1 MSEQQEPFLTPQE
14 AQEDSGDDLPRGKWR
29 DGLCDFF
36 SHCGKPVCLKTW
48 FCSPCLLG
56 QVMSRSGLDVLGRPT
71 SAELARKTSCRLISF
86 LITYYVVV
94 NVVMAS
100 QFTIRM
106 ACPGRT
112 ADDFGDE
119 ECVPVYEFPSKKFS
133 AVFSAVNALFGLYFL
148 LIIIRTRAE
157 IRMKSGIDGS
167 CFGDFFLAWCCDCC
181 VIGQMARHTA
191 DYDEQDD
198 RCCTFNGLA
207 V

>member
-14 AQEDSGDDLPRGKWR
+14 DSGDDLPSGKWR
-29 DGLCDFF
+29 DGLCNFF

-71 SAELARKTSCRLISF
+71 SAELARKTLCRVISVF
-86 LITYYVVV
+86 IAFDVVIAV
-94 NVVMAS
+94 MMTSFKNKVV
-100 QFTIRM
+100 
-106 ACPGRT
+106 CPEFG
-112 ADDFGDE
+112 GDE
-119 ECVPVYEFPSKKFS
+119 ECVPEFVNPYVGAIFY
-133 AVFSAVNALFGLYFL
+133 ALNALVVLYWV

-167 CFGDFFLAWCCDCC
+167 CFGDSLLACCCDCC
-181 VIGQMARHTA
+181 AVGQMARHTA
-191 DYDEQDD
+191 DSDEQDE

>member
-86 LITYYVVV
+86 LITYYVIV
-94 NVVMAS
+94 NVVMI
-100 QFTIRM
+100 TIFRKK
-106 ACPGRT
+106 C
-112 ADDFGDE
+112 E
-119 ECVPVYEFPSKKFS
+119 ECVPEFVNPYVDAIFS
-133 AVFSAVNALFGLYFL
+133 ALNLLFGLYFL